1 MAHRDVPE
9 DLPERIAALQ
19 RAWTPD
25 RITSLRGR
33 LRLRQGAFAMYIG
46 YGHGNRVSELESG
59 ARAVTASVALNL
71 EYLDRHGP
79 LDLPAPEDG

>member
-1 MAHRDVPE
+1 
-9 DLPERIAALQ
+9 
-19 RAWTPD
+19 
-25 RITSLRGR
+25 
-33 LRLRQGAFAMYIG
+33 MYIG